1 MKIWKIR
8 KMQQICK
15 FEWKS
20 IETAEKEVIIQFANK
35 LQMQIKCKW
44 R

>member
-1 MKIWKIR
+1 MR

-20 IETAEKEVIIQFANK
+20 IDTGKKEVIIQFANK

>member
-1 MKIWKIR
+1 
-8 KMQQICK
+8 MQQICK

-20 IETAEKEVIIQFANK
+20 IDTGKKEVIIQFASK
-35 LQMQIKCKW
+35 LQMQIECKW